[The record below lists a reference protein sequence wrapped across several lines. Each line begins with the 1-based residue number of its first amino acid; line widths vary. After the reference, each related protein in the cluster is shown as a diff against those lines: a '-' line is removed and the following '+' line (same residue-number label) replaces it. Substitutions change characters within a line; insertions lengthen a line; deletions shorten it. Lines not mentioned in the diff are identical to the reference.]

1 MHPHILNLNSVELE
15 PLPESFAPTG
25 ETAGR
30 YQQRHLAVST
40 QQSPEVCEYPDSGK
54 YAVMDDFK
62 VDAEGNASGFVA
74 VARQA
79 DGVDY
84 WDGE

>member
-1 MHPHILNLNSVELE
+1 
-15 PLPESFAPTG
+15 
-25 ETAGR
+25 
-30 YQQRHLAVST
+30 
-40 QQSPEVCEYPDSGK
+40 
-54 YAVMDDFK
+54 MDNFS

>member
-1 MHPHILNLNSVELE
+1 M
-15 PLPESFAPTG
+15 
-25 ETAGR
+25 R
-30 YQQRHLAVST
+30 YLAVST
-40 QQSPEVCEYPDSGK
+40 QQSPEICEYPDSGK

-62 VDAEGNASGFVA
+62 VDAQGNASGFVA

-84 WDGE
+84 WDGR

>member
-1 MHPHILNLNSVELE
+1 VL
-15 PLPESFAPTG
+15 
-25 ETAGR
+25 
-30 YQQRHLAVST
+30 
-40 QQSPEVCEYPDSGK
+40 
-54 YAVMDDFK
+54 K
-62 VDAEGNASGFVA
+62 VYAEGNASGFAA

>member
-1 MHPHILNLNSVELE
+1 
-15 PLPESFAPTG
+15 
-25 ETAGR
+25 
-30 YQQRHLAVST
+30 
-40 QQSPEVCEYPDSGK
+40 
-54 YAVMDDFK
+54 VMDDFK
-62 VDAEGNASGFVA
+62 VDAQGNASGFVA

>member
-1 MHPHILNLNSVELE
+1 VKPLAAIGNAWPAWVSSWGLKSSVI
-15 PLPESFAPTG
+15 ACTCWNRG
-25 ETAGR
+25 
-30 YQQRHLAVST
+30 AVST
-40 QQSPEVCEYPDSGK
+40 QQSPEICEYPDSGK

-62 VDAEGNASGFVA
+62 VDAQGNASGFVA

>member
-1 MHPHILNLNSVELE
+1 MHPAILYLDQVELL
-15 PLPESFAPTG
+15 PLPEDFAPTG
-25 ETAGR
+25 DAASR
-30 YQQRHLAVST
+30 YQQRLDRIG
-40 QQSPEVCEYPDSGK
+40 QQR
-54 YAVMDDFK
+54 AQ
-62 VDAEGNASGFVA
+62 GNASGFVA